1 MQQVVTLN
9 HSRLFFIHL
18 KKEFTKFEY
27 FFFLFRNQIDTKNIR
42 NILNEK

>member
-18 KKEFTKFEY
+18 KKEFTKLEY
-27 FFFLFRNQIDTKNIR
+27 FFLFRNQIDTKNIR